1 MCRLIGFEAEGKK
14 GSEMGGGGR
23 VESGGEGRQGKGRG
37 KNRGIENK
45 GWNGLRAKLIKKG
58 NKDKSR
64 GKSLILEC

>member
-14 GSEMGGGGR
+14 GSEVGGGGR
-23 VESGGEGRQGKGRG
+23 VDSGGEGRGRG
-37 KNRGIENK
+37 TIEK
-45 GWNGLRAKLIKKG
+45 EGWNGLRAKLIKKG